1 MGSHRVGHDCM
12 IKHRQCIC
20 SNAILS
26 YHSTLSFPTIYKSQF
41 STLRFPCS
49 NFCVVSL
56 LGDPDTALKSDNTK
70 RTSPQ
75 LRWQICLFQLYR
87 KGNLF
92 EDVTVSLF
100 NRSHCLKWINI
111 IFSKFPYYTGWI
123 IPIHLTFPHR
133 LSLLHSAHFTGLP
146 GSPKC
151 AEGFCNLRQTFQHAA
166 VHVCDNSDIFTS
178 YEKCETCWCKGK
190 IILMGRKGTLPFI
203 FLY

>member
-1 MGSHRVGHDCM
+1 MFQCYPLISFHPLLPHYFQESVLY
-12 IKHRQCIC
+12 IK
-20 SNAILS
+20 IL
-26 YHSTLSFPTIYKSQF
+26 
-41 STLRFPCS
+41 CS
-49 NFCVVSL
+49 NFCLVSL
-56 LGDPDTALKSDNTK
+56 LGDPDTALKSDITK

-75 LRWQICLFQLYR
+75 LGWQICLLKLYR
-87 KGNLF
+87 EGNFF
-92 EDVTVSLF
+92 EDVIVSLF
-100 NRSHCLKWINI
+100 NRSRCLKWINI

-123 IPIHLTFPHR
+123 IPIHLTFPDR
-133 LSLLHSAHFTGLP
+133 LSVLHSEHFTGLP

-178 YEKCETCWCKGK
+178 YEKWETCWCKGK